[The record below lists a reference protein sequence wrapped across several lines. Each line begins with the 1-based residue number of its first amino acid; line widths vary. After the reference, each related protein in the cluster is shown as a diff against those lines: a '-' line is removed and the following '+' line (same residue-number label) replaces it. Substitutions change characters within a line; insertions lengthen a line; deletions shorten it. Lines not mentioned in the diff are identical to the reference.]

1 MHGHG
6 LFWVPFWG
14 YYCYSPWGWFFWGR
28 ILAGVVVF
36 LCIFCL
42 LFLLFWAGRH
52 MFRPSRFFE
61 EDPIEILKR
70 RYARG
75 EITKEEYERMREEL
89 KR

>member
-6 LFWVPFWG
+6 LFWAPFWG
-14 YYCYSPWGWFFWGR
+14 YYYFPYGWFFWGR
-28 ILAGVVVF
+28 ILAGVVV
-36 LCIFCL
+36 LCCIFCL
-42 LFLLFWAGRH
+42 LFFLFRAGRH
-52 MFRPSRFFE
+52 MVRFSRFFE